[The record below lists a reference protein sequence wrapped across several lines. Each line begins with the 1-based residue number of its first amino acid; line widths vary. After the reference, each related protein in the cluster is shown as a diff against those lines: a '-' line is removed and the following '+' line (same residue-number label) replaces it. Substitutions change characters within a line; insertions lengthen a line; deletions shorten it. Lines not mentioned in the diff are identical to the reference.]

1 MTSAG
6 TGEARLPAVGAVLSA
21 ATYALELTIIVA
33 SYFGFAAAALLL
45 PAINAAATPLWPPT
59 GVALAVILL
68 RGYRIWAAILVGAFS
83 ASAISSGAMP
93 GPFGA
98 IAGGALLQS
107 GCIGIGATVAAL
119 AGAWLINRWSHG
131 YKTFASPLD
140 IAKFALI
147 AFVPTALIASAVAM
161 AGFVLANEFGG
172 AGSVSAGSFG
182 ALSAGSAGGWT
193 AALATTWATVWAT
206 WWLADAAATAI
217 IAPVI
222 VLWAT
227 TQLRPV
233 SKSSALEA
241 VAVFVAAAAIGVVAY
256 GPLTGGDLD
265 GLLRYRGL
273 LGFLILLPLLCAG
286 LRGNQREAATVALI
300 FCGIAVWGFSA
311 GASQFPATD
320 LNGSRLLLLALAIS
334 TSAPPLVLSAAFAAH
349 RDTQARLLAAQDQL
363 NHQLEQT
370 QLAFKSA
377 KRHFQ
382 IFIEGVAD
390 YAIFVLDTSGHVASW
405 NSSAQRI
412 IGYKTDEI
420 VGKHFGILYR
430 PDERRAGEPNRAL
443 ELAIQNGKHEV
454 EGWRVRKNGTPFFAT
469 GALTAMRDDN
479 GNLIGL
485 ANIIRDATER
495 RDAQEQLVEARE
507 QLAMAQ
513 KMEAIGKLTGGI
525 AHDFNNLLMIIGGNA
540 QTFKRLLDP
549 KLPRAIEAIQTAAK
563 RGESLTRQLLT
574 FSRRQHLSPTVV
586 DLNSSIRNMR
596 TMIESSL
603 RGNIVY
609 NETIHPGLWPVKVD
623 LAELELAIVNIAVNA
638 RDAMPNGGAFT
649 LTAGN
654 VTTSDGADGDRPNE
668 PFVAIQF
675 SDTGMGIPP
684 NLLSKIFDPFFTTKE
699 VGKGTGLGL
708 SQVYGFAHQA
718 GGTVQAESKVGQ
730 GTTITIYLPPCS
742 DKDIA
747 REDISA
753 IEAAHSQRPMVLV
766 VDDSAEV
773 AEVTSS
779 LFEHLGYDTVY
790 CDSAEAALKYLA
802 EGTKVD
808 LVFSDI
814 VMPGT
819 IDGVG
824 LASEVRS
831 RYPHL
836 PVILTTGYSDAAQA
850 APPDLRILRKPFDT
864 EALKGFIQDATEVRS
879 AS

>member
-1 MTSAG
+1 MGNIGYFEVRSARLSAMTTVG
-6 TGEARLPAVGAVLSA
+6 TGEARFPGLRAVLSA
-21 ATYALELTIIVA
+21 AIYVLELAII
-33 SYFGFAAAALLL
+33 AACYAGLAQSALLL
-45 PAINAAATPLWPPT
+45 PAINPAATPLWPPT
-59 GVALAVILL
+59 GVALAVVLL
-68 RGYRIWAAILVGAFS
+68 RGYRVWPAIVIGSFS
-83 ASAISSGAMP
+83 AHAISSGALTP
-93 GPFGA
+93 TALVESGA
-98 IAGGALLQS
+98 IGLG
-107 GCIGIGATVAAL
+107 TAAAAF
-119 AGAWLINRWSHG
+119 AGAWLINRWSYG
-131 YKTFASPLD
+131 YKTFTAGLG
-140 IAKFALI
+140 IAKFAAI
-147 AFVPTALIASAVAM
+147 CFAPTAIISSATAM
-161 AGFVLANEFGG
+161 AGLVLASNLSLEDSTGTW
-172 AGSVSAGSFG
+172 SF
-182 ALSAGSAGGWT
+182 
-193 AALATTWATVWAT
+193 TTWVT
-206 WWLADAAATAI
+206 WWLADAAGTVI
-217 IAPVI
+217 IAPAI
-222 VLWAT
+222 VLWAIT
-227 TQLRPV
+227 PLRPV
-233 SKSSALEA
+233 SKASVLRTAA
-241 VAVFVAAAAIGVVAY
+241 IFIAAAAIGAAAY
-256 GPLTGGDLD
+256 GPPLGGDLD
-265 GLLRYRGL
+265 GLLPYRGM
-273 LGFLILLPLLCAG
+273 LGFLILLPLLWAG
-286 LRGNQREAATVALI
+286 LRGNQRDAATAALI
-300 FCGIAVWGFSA
+300 FCGIAAWGFST
-311 GASQFPATD
+311 GGSPFPTAD
-320 LNGSRLLLLALAIS
+320 LNGSLLLLLLLAVSTAVVPLILA
-334 TSAPPLVLSAAFAAH
+334 AAIATR
-349 RDTQARLLAAQDQL
+349 RDSEARLVASQGQL
-363 NHQLEQT
+363 NLQFEHT

-382 IFIEGVAD
+382 IFIDGVAD

-405 NSSAQRI
+405 NSSAERI
-412 IGYKTDEI
+412 IGYKGDEI
-420 VGKHFGILYR
+420 IGKHFGILYR

-443 ELAIQNGKHEV
+443 ELAIQTGKHEV
-454 EGWRVRKNGTPFFAT
+454 EGWRIRKNGTPFFIT
-469 GALTAMRDDN
+469 GALKAIRDDN
-479 GNLIGL
+479 GYLVGV
-485 ANIIRDATER
+485 ANIIRDTTER

-507 QLAMAQ
+507 QLATSQ

-586 DLNSSIRNMR
+586 DLNASIKNMR

-609 NETIHPGLWPVKVD
+609 NEMIGSNVWPVKVD
-623 LAELELAIVNIAVNA
+623 LAELELAIVNLAVNA

-654 VTTSDGADGDRPNE
+654 VKTNGALGSAQHNGD
-668 PFVAIQF
+668 FVAIEF
-675 SDTGMGIPP
+675 RDTGMGIPP

-718 GGTVQAESKVGQ
+718 GGTVQAESKVGL
-730 GTTITIYLPPCS
+730 GTTITIYLPSCLGEAITS
-742 DKDIA
+742 K
-747 REDISA
+747 EISTA
-753 IEAAHSQRPMVLV
+753 DAPHSQRPMVLV

-790 CDSAEAALKYLA
+790 RDSAEAALKLLA
-802 EGTKVD
+802 KDAKID

-850 APPDLRILRKPFDT
+850 APADLRILRKPFDT
-864 EALKGFIQDATEVRS
+864 DALRGFIQDTMEVNL
-879 AS
+879 AP